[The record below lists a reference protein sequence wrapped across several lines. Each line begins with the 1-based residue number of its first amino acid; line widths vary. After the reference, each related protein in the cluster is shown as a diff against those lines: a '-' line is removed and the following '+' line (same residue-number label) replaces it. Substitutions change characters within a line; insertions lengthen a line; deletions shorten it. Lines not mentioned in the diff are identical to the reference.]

1 MVLSSSKRVQKATN
15 KSIVLKVSNLTKTFF
30 LQERGVLVPA
40 SQNVNL
46 NVYKGCLTALTGP
59 NGAGK
64 SSLMKCIY
72 RTYLT
77 CDGIINYKTRAGD
90 IIDLAR
96 ATEDA
101 ILELRRHE
109 ISFVPQFLH
118 FLPRK
123 STLDVV
129 AKPLIDLGKDRDA
142 ARQAAADMLAKVNLP
157 ELLWPNSPATFSGG
171 ERQRV
176 NLARGLIQN
185 PRLLLLDEPTASLDP
200 PSVDRVVDL
209 IKDMKKQGTAILS
222 IFHDHNLVKALANE
236 EIKL

>member
-1 MVLSSSKRVQKATN
+1 MVLSSSKRVQTGTN

-30 LQERGVLVPA
+30 LHERGVLVPA

-46 NVYKGCLTALTGP
+46 NVYKGRMTALTGP
-59 NGAGK
+59 TGAGK
-64 SSLMKCIY
+64 SSLMKCVY
-72 RTYLT
+72 RTYLP
-77 CDGIINYKTRAGD
+77 CDGIIDYKTRAGE

-96 ATEDA
+96 ATEDE
-101 ILELRRHE
+101 ILKLRRHE

-129 AKPLIDLGKDRDA
+129 AKPLIDLGEVRDS
-142 ARQAAADMLAKVNLP
+142 ARQAAADMLARVNLP

-200 PSVDRVVDL
+200 PSVERVVEL
-209 IKDMKKQGTAILS
+209 IKDIKKQGTAILS
-222 IFHDHNLVKALANE
+222 IFHDRNLVKTLADE